1 VAKDLLIRELG
12 FKMRLATGMVLVG
25 LAAAAAAAMPFD
37 RPALAQTTAARFPS
51 LLSASDR
58 QVYAQAFAAAG
69 DGDWDNAAAIAAA
82 ARDRTLAKVIDW
94 QRFQAREN
102 YAGFDEIA
110 QFVDRNP
117 NWPRR
122 TTTLARAE
130 AAIDPTATTPS
141 RLIAWFERNPPATG
155 IGKLR
160 FGAALLAA
168 GDKAR
173 GLLLLR
179 QGWIDADT
187 DSLTEGQILA
197 SYGGHLTQADHIAR
211 MNRLLM
217 DEDVAEARRLQPQL
231 PPDYRAM
238 STAAISYILAA
249 KTAAK
254 DLAAVPAARRDE
266 PGLLFAR
273 IRYLRSLDYDDQA
286 VDLIASLPEGTTAQ
300 NSTKWWPHIRYAARR
315 LINAGRYQEAYRV
328 ARMHNLSDG
337 TDYFEAEWTAG
348 WIALRFLRQPDAGL
362 RHFTAMS
369 AKVKTPISV
378 SRANYWAGRAA
389 AAGGNAAAARSW
401 YEKAAAQS
409 QTFYGQLAAFE
420 LGETVSRALPVD
432 PRPDAAAQTSLDR
445 DELIRATRMLIE
457 IGEVNRIRPFLKQVM
472 ENNPS
477 PALRALVAD
486 MAATNGG
493 TYAGVIA
500 AKEASLAGTFLGARG
515 YPIMNMPEGALT
527 ERALALA
534 LTRQESEFRAEAVSP
549 AGARGL
555 MQLMPGTAKLVAR
568 DLGLTFDAGR
578 LTSDPSYNM
587 TLGVAHLDELLEDFG
602 GSYAMVAGAYNAGGG
617 RIDQGVDRF
626 GDPRSSTVDVVD
638 WIEMVPFEETRNYI
652 QRVIENTQVYR
663 QRLAPGKQPALG
675 IARDLLRG
683 AGSRPSPIVDRPY
696 RGSTA
701 G

>member
-1 VAKDLLIRELG
+1 
-12 FKMRLATGMVLVG
+12 MVLLA
-25 LAAAAAAAMPFD
+25 LAAGAAATLAPFD
-37 RPALAQTTAARFPS
+37 HPAQAQTTAARFPS

-58 QVYAQAFAAAG
+58 QIYTQAFAAAA
-69 DGDWDNAAAIAAA
+69 DGDWDNAAAIAAP

-94 QRFQAREN
+94 QRFLAKEN

-122 TTTLARAE
+122 ATLLARAE

-141 RLIAWFERNPPATG
+141 RLITWFERNPPATG

-187 DSLTEGQILA
+187 DSLAEGQILA
-197 SYGGHLTQADHIAR
+197 SYGGQLTQADHIAR

-217 DEDVAEARRLQPQL
+217 DEDVAEARRLQPLL

-273 IRYLRSLDYDDQA
+273 VRYLRSLDYDDQA

-300 NSTKWWPHIRYAARR
+300 NAPKWWPHIRYAARR
-315 LINAGRYQEAYRV
+315 LVTAGRYQEAYRV
-328 ARMHNLSDG
+328 ARMHNLTDG

-348 WIALRFLRQPDAGL
+348 WIALRFLRQPDVGL

-369 AKVKTPISV
+369 TKVKTPISV
-378 SRANYWAGRAA
+378 SRASYWAGRAA
-389 AAGGNAAAARSW
+389 AAAGNAAAARTW

-432 PRPDAAAQTSLDR
+432 PRPDAGAQATLDR
-445 DELIRATRMLIE
+445 DELVRAARMLIE

-555 MQLMPGTAKLVAR
+555 MQLMPGTAKLVAK
-568 DLGLTFDAGR
+568 DLGLTFDQGR

-617 RIDQGVDRF
+617 RIDQWVDRF

-663 QRLAPGKQPALG
+663 QRLAGSKQPALG

-683 AGSRPSPIVDRPY
+683 AGSRASPIVDRPY